1 MQNEDML
8 QKMKRFLDKTDKTSV
23 ELKLESRLRNG
34 ETLLKGKSEELLAAR
49 KKVAECEELMGVISN
64 QMKAIWDLAIELQA
78 EAETE
83 TPVVEVEKKDDLV

>member
-1 MQNEDML
+1 M
-8 QKMKRFLDKTDKTSV
+8 
-23 ELKLESRLRNG
+23 
-34 ETLLKGKSEELLAAR
+34 LAAR